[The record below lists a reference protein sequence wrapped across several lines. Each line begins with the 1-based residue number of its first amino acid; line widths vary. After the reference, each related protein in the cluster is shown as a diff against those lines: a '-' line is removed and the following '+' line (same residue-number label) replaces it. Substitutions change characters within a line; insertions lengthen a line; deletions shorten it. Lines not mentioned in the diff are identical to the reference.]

1 MVPKPI
7 VPALIVT
14 LTALL
19 FAVGCAGGDGDESGS
34 ASMSTSSVPFD
45 RAFIDAMIPH
55 HESAIEMARA
65 GLRGGLTQTELIGV
79 AQDITHAQQIE
90 IDDMRSWREKWFGSR
105 DVDPRGAAELG
116 LSEEGMGMTHGA
128 AAINGAEDVDRA
140 FAAAMIPHHEGAI
153 AMAELALERGEHD
166 EIRMLAEDI
175 IRAQEEEIAILEPH
189 AEGHHGS

>member
-1 MVPKPI
+1 MAPKTI

-14 LTALL
+14 LVALL
-19 FAVGCAGGDGDESGS
+19 LAVGCAGENGDESGS
-34 ASMSTSSVPFD
+34 ASMSPSAVPFD
-45 RAFIDAMIPH
+45 RAFIDAMVPH

-65 GLRGGLTQTELIGV
+65 GLRAGLTQTELIGV
-79 AQDITHAQQIE
+79 AQNIIDMQQIE
-90 IDDMRSWREKWFGSR
+90 IDDMRSWRENWFGSR
-105 DVDPRGAAELG
+105 EIDPQGAAELG
-116 LSEEGMGMTHGA
+116 LSAEAMGMTHGA
-128 AAINGAEDVDRA
+128 ADISGAEDVNRG